1 MFLQMMVNLR
11 TRSFPVMDRG
21 RHLVGMTV
29 TDAMRKALVLA
40 VGMAIPATALC
51 QQIGDAE
58 EGFRYASET
67 CSGCH
72 AVRRDQLLSPYGGA
86 ARFVDIA
93 NTPGMTA
100 IALAAALQTSH
111 ETMPNIIIGD
121 ADMANVIQYIL
132 SLKEE

>member
-1 MFLQMMVNLR
+1 MYA
-11 TRSFPVMDRG
+11 PV
-21 RHLVGMTV
+21 
-29 TDAMRKALVLA
+29 AAAIRKSLVLMLS
-40 VGMAIPATALC
+40 MAIPATAVC
-51 QQIGDAE
+51 QQIGDVE
-58 EGFRYASET
+58 EGFRYASEV

-100 IALAAALQTSH
+100 MALAAALRTSH
-111 ETMPNIIIGD
+111 ETMPNIIIND

-132 SLKEE
+132 SLKED